1 MSADKPSEAKT
12 PTSRPGSGYRTLMP
26 AGAKPGSEAP
36 PPRPAAKPDPSDS
49 AKASPS
55 LSRSTK
61 DASPP
66 DPTRF
71 GDWEVKG
78 RCIDF

>member
-1 MSADKPSEAKT
+1 MSADKP
-12 PTSRPGSGYRTLMP
+12 
-26 AGAKPGSEAP
+26 SEAP